1 MADGAHITIH
11 ASEDVVITGVGMSGV
26 DEALHRFD
34 GVLSLAEQ
42 FAIVVAGMG
51 VVVRTEQSPLS
62 QGLMGLRELCAVSVR
77 LSGMPETVRLLHSLF
92 RFTEGM
98 RCTSRKAA

>member
-1 MADGAHITIH
+1 MADGAHIAIH
-11 ASEDVVITGVGMSGV
+11 ASEDVVIAGVGMSGV

-34 GVLSLAEQ
+34 GVVLLAEQ

-51 VVVRTEQSPLS
+51 VLVRTEQRPLF
-62 QGLMGLRELCAVSVR
+62 QGLIGLRELCAVGIG

-92 RFTEGM
+92 RFTAGM
-98 RCTSRKAA
+98 RCTSREAA